1 VRFNALYTLL
11 ALVRIIKYKTNRMA
25 IVKRLTEEQKK
36 MKLALEKRVLG
47 IYRELKNLD
56 IKKEHLNTRIQH
68 LEEQINKIGGNG
80 IDLSDLQIR

>member
-1 VRFNALYTLL
+1 
-11 ALVRIIKYKTNRMA
+11 MA

-56 IKKEHLNTRIQH
+56 VKKEHLNTRIQH

-80 IDLSDLQIR
+80 ISKYRFNGI

>member
-1 VRFNALYTLL
+1 
-11 ALVRIIKYKTNRMA
+11 MA